1 MGLADDGEV
10 RFVSNDFAIYE
21 IMRSGEK
28 ESVRFSISEYDES
41 NMTEA
46 ELEAS
51 NVVNEGYLLMTDG
64 EPGFYVD
71 PYKAA
76 ESILAEHYGYAKM
89 VESHYDWKPGI
100 VY

>member
-1 MGLADDGEV
+1 MGLEDDGEV

-51 NVVNEGYLLMTDG
+51 NVVDEGYLLMTDG
-64 EPGFYVD
+64 EPGFRVD
-71 PYKAA
+71 PYKVA
-76 ESILAEHYGYAKM
+76 ESILADHYGYAKM
-89 VESHYDWKPGI
+89 VKSHYDWKPGI
-100 VY
+100 IY